1 MTTPVAVVTGA
12 SSGIGRA
19 LAKQLDS
26 EGYALVLCD
35 VNEPGLRETQ
45 ALLQRGSQRVL
56 LPQSSPSVLE
66 AFDRRQK

>member
-19 LAKQLDS
+19 LARQLDD
-26 EGYALVLCD
+26 EGYSLVLCD

-45 ALLQRGSQRVL
+45 GMLKRGSQRVTL
-56 LPQSSPSVLE
+56 DV
-66 AFDRRQK
+66 